1 MMNFSQLI
9 NQRESC
15 RNFSGKA
22 VSKAD
27 LEKIIAQ
34 ARLAPSACNAQPYFF
49 YIVSSDEKIKEVAK
63 SVQKFNEKAGAF
75 IVIIEQD
82 ACIPVRVINNFKVQ
96 DYTKI
101 DIGIV
106 ASYICLA
113 ATEMGLGTCMLGLF
127 HEKPI
132 KKALNIPDEK
142 RIRLIISVGYKSAR
156 GVRKKERK
164 QLEKIMKII

>member
-34 ARLAPSACNAQPYFF
+34 ARLAPSAMNSQPWFF
-49 YIVSSDEKIKEVAK
+49 YVVVDNEKRQEVAK

-75 IVIIEQD
+75 IVIIEEKPS
-82 ACIPVRVINNFKVQ
+82 IPVKVINNFKVQ
-96 DYTKI
+96 DYTKV

-113 ATEMGLGTCMLGLF
+113 ATELGLGTCMLGLF
-127 HEKPI
+127 HEEPI
-132 KKALNIPDEK
+132 KKALNIPKEK
-142 RIRLIISVGYKSAR
+142 RIRLLISVGYSVDKEPR
-156 GVRKKERK
+156 PKTRKKDTE
-164 QLEKIMKII
+164 IMKII